1 MSRNY
6 KYDFADQVLIHA
18 QRPDASACAEYDVWT
33 QRMGRYVRRG
43 AKGIA
48 LVDNSGDA
56 PRLRYVFDVSDTGAR
71 RGSRP
76 FEPWMVNSE
85 NTSAATSALNKHFGV
100 EPRVSLAEQ
109 LEVVAALL
117 ADEYWLDNSGDI
129 LGIVDGSFLEGYDE
143 FTIGV
148 KFRNAAV
155 VSLTHSLLTRCGFDP
170 ENYLTPES
178 FEDVFEWNTPEAT
191 SALGT
196 AVSSINQTV
205 LREIER
211 SIRSYERSQ
220 RHDRN
225 NLHEREQRT
234 DSEPDPVRDG
244 ADRPVREDASEVS
257 ARESPS
263 EVEPARAHGVAVRAP
278 ARDRDSGS
286 EPHRPDTAE
295 AGSGGGR
302 DGGVESRRPAE
313 VDGSNE
319 RLQDTGRRS
328 SSERVNL
335 QLNLFDEAED
345 TQAPSAFSCPQEVV
359 DAVLRVGENTSYLHE
374 RVVAEFE
381 KQRSLDEIAAF
392 LPTVYHGG
400 AGVIVD
406 GERYAAWMSTDGIR
420 IAQGNAARYERNVYL
435 VTWGDAARRI
445 DELLDAG
452 QYAGEW

>member
-76 FEPWMVNSE
+76 FEPLMVNSE
-85 NTSAATSALNKHFGV
+85 NTSAATSALNKRFDV

-109 LEVVAALL
+109 LEVVAAQL
-117 ADEYWLDNSGDI
+117 ADEYWMDNSEDI

-148 KFRNAAV
+148 KFRNAAI
-155 VSLTHSLLTRCGFDP
+155 VSLTHSLLTRCGFEP
-170 ENYLTPES
+170 ENYLTPEN
-178 FEDVFEWNTPEAT
+178 FEDVFEWNTPEAV

-205 LREIER
+205 LRDIER

-225 NLHEREQRT
+225 NLQNSERST
-234 DSEPDPVRDG
+234 DSQPEPARDG
-244 ADRPVREDASEVS
+244 ANRPVREDAPALSQGAPAGAV
-257 ARESPS
+257 ESP
-263 EVEPARAHGVAVRAP
+263 RADGDAVRAP
-278 ARDRDSGS
+278 ARDRNSGA

-295 AGSGGGR
+295 AGSIGGR
-302 DGGVESRRPAE
+302 AE
-313 VDGSNE
+313 ALKASDPL
-319 RLQDTGRRS
+319 RWTGLM
-328 SSERVNL
+328 NACKA
-335 QLNLFDEAED
+335 QAE
-345 TQAPSAFSCPQEVV
+345 EVV
-359 DAVLRVGENTSYLHE
+359 LS
-374 RVVAEFE
+374 
-381 KQRSLDEIAAF
+381 
-392 LPTVYHGG
+392 
-400 AGVIVD
+400 
-406 GERYAAWMSTDGIR
+406 
-420 IAQGNAARYERNVYL
+420 
-435 VTWGDAARRI
+435 
-445 DELLDAG
+445 ELI
-452 QYAGEW
+452 YN